1 MRASTGDNEL
11 AERRIGSAASEQL
24 WVGGVSRQGEKEEDD
39 EKEERVSIGKML
51 Q

>member
-11 AERRIGSAASEQL
+11 AERRIDSAASEHL